1 MEVFRDAFT
10 RLGQTQFI
18 IDSESTDSH
27 LFGTVTTQS
36 EKQLMFTSI
45 PYDEGWN
52 VYVDGEKVETYK
64 TMDALMAFDISEAG
78 EHSLELD
85 YMPKLY
91 KPMHF
96 ISIISIVIFILI
108 CGAELVLKKTI
119 FKARKSEVI
128 EDIWLLED
136 NAYLAEVKTSE
147 PAEEIAEDEATEDD
161 ENVENDSTTTE
172 E

>member
-1 MEVFRDAFT
+1 MI
-10 RLGQTQFI
+10 L
-18 IDSESTDSH
+18 
-27 LFGTVTTQS
+27 TT
-36 EKQLMFTSI
+36 I

-52 VYVDGEKVETYK
+52 VYVDGEKVDTYK
-64 TMDALMAFDISEAG
+64 TMDALMAFDISESG
-78 EHSLELD
+78 EHSLELE

-108 CGAELVLKKTI
+108 CGAELVLKKTL
-119 FKARKSEVI
+119 FKARKTEVI

-136 NAYLAEVKTSE
+136 NAYLAEVKSEE
-147 PAEEIAEDEATEDD
+147 PADELSEDEATEDD